1 MSSRDANCTIY
12 NDSSLTMTL
21 ASGTY
26 EGHSNP
32 YVKDGQINSG
42 PPSSVSAHSTGTLN
56 VGKTSNAS
64 ASGPEGWVYYQMN
77 NGTENLL
84 VKLAWNHPNNDNP
97 SVYTVVPQDSRITGY
112 TSPTNPSG
120 QDQTIQYHV
129 NYTPTPPNDWDMVL
143 GLSQSTINAGLK
155 ILFGHKTTFQAPT
168 VAGAPT
174 DNSTWLGLDVKQMD
188 MPKVKILS
196 GGGSTV
202 ELWLWFSKA
211 TLYYTSNGQRSSMAL
226 SGVQAVLTVNLTSA
240 QAVDDA
246 AFALLDPATQD
257 QLNGLK
263 DSRFSIWGIYLDLRN
278 PNLMTGLRL
287 LDSSGHTLTWTSD
300 QLNTFKQALTTWA
313 TTSPPAPLLG
323 LGKPPTPTT
332 PALAPTSFVYNTTY
346 YSANEDGSTLNVF
359 CMTSGRGSPSSS
371 SRFNMTAPVGGAS
384 YVDDTTTL
392 TTFPSKVYLS
402 QRAISDGYVEAELLP
417 QLVQALVDSLASV
430 ASDES
435 VLQSGWVGRGHS
447 STSAGSAIAVNLIN
461 TYDAALASAGYTWAI
476 TAGRDN
482 SNLNYGKGSKSV
494 NNNALDDYCYLRTTT
509 TLTLKYSE
517 SSAGVVLTGSGTVD
531 QYGHIQRFPFGPD
544 NDLSSLDIAEAEYKQ
559 AFSVNITITPAAK
572 GGGLVVNATVEPGD
586 FTPVKEDAGFLQ
598 SMTNFFNNLLF
609 GDDTTP
615 TDHLAHQI
623 DDIAVNV
630 ANALKDTATTNLDV
644 TSTVI
649 VLPGG
654 KNIAYSGIDSTGG
667 DTRMTVTY
675 FTA

>member
-12 NDSSLTMTL
+12 NDSPLTMTL
-21 ASGTY
+21 ASGSY
-26 EGHSNP
+26 EGESNP

-42 PPSSVSAHSTGTLN
+42 PPSSISSKSTGTLN

-64 ASGPEGWVYYQMN
+64 LSGPEGWVYYQMN
-77 NGTENLL
+77 NGPETLL
-84 VKLAWNHPNNDNP
+84 VKLTWNHPDDDNP
-97 SVYTVVPQDSRITGY
+97 SIYTVAPQDSRITGY
-112 TSPTNPSG
+112 TSPSNPG
-120 QDQTIQYHV
+120 GHDQTIQYHV

-143 GLSQSTINAGLK
+143 GVSQSTINAGLK
-155 ILFGHKTTFQAPT
+155 SRFGHKTSFQAPT

-174 DNSTWLGLDVKQMD
+174 DNSTWLGLDVKKMD
-188 MPKVKILS
+188 MPKVQILS
-196 GGGSTV
+196 GGGTNV
-202 ELWLWFSKA
+202 ELWLWFTTA

-226 SGVQAVLTVNLTSA
+226 SNVQAVLTVNLASA

-246 AFALLDPATQD
+246 AFALLDPATQA
-257 QLNGLK
+257 QLDGLK

-278 PNLMTGLRL
+278 PNLTTGMRL
-287 LDSSGHTLTWTSD
+287 LDSAGKPLTWTSD

-313 TTSPPAPLLG
+313 TTSPPAPLIG
-323 LGKPPTPTT
+323 LGKPPAPTT
-332 PALAPTSFVYNTTY
+332 PALAPTSFEYNTTY
-346 YSANEDGSTLNVF
+346 YSTNEDGSTLNVF
-359 CMTSGRGSPSSS
+359 CMTSGRARPVPSS
-371 SRFNMTAPVGGAS
+371 RYTMTAPVGGAS
-384 YVDDTTTL
+384 YVDSSTNL
-392 TTFPSKVYLS
+392 TTFPSMVYLS

-417 QLVQALVDSLASV
+417 QLMQALVDSLDSV

-435 VLQSGWVGRGHS
+435 VLSSGWTGRGHS
-447 STSAGSAIAVNLIN
+447 STAATDPFMAMIIN
-461 TYDAALASAGYTWAI
+461 SYASALASAGYTWVV

-509 TLTLKYSE
+509 TVMLKYVE
-517 SSAGVVLTGSGTVD
+517 SSAGVVLTGTGTVD

-544 NDLSSLDIAEAEYKQ
+544 TDAGSLNIAEAEYQQ
-559 AFSVNITITPAAK
+559 AFTINITITPANK
-572 GGGLVVNATVEPGD
+572 GGGLVVTTAVVAGEFTV
-586 FTPVKEDAGFLQ
+586 VKEDAGFLQ

-623 DDIAVNV
+623 TDIATTV
-630 ANALKDTATTNLDV
+630 ANALQSTAPRNLDV
-644 TSTVI
+644 TSTVV

-654 KNIAYSGIDSTGG
+654 ANIAYSGINSTGG

-675 FTA
+675 YSP